1 MEYLVLLGIVVF
13 LVIVIFGFGMLQEKR
28 ELKRYM
34 ERLANKYGKVQE
46 YEYEYPSG
54 RFEKIPM
61 FYEHNKPEH
70 FVDDITWNDLNM
82 DEIFKS
88 MNFTESSVGEE
99 YLYYMLRNMDCDL
112 DRLGKQEKLITYF
125 MENEDARLFLQML
138 FHNVGK
144 SSKFSIFDYL
154 DYIDQVKLRSN
165 IKQFLMIGFLVA
177 AIVLCFFHSGIGVV
191 AVFSILIA
199 NILSYFKEKNEIEPY
214 LYSLAYIQRL
224 LDVSKKMCTVK
235 LDILEESQKELKETL
250 KEFKDFS
257 ANSMWIHMGG
267 GNSMGGNPL
276 DIILDYLRMITH
288 IDLIIFNH
296 LLKKLKNKKK
306 EVATLVKVLG
316 EIEACIAIGWYRN
329 TLPYYVTP
337 DFTGSNLEIKDA
349 CHPLIEDAVPNSIKA
364 DGGVLITGSNA
375 SGKSTFLKTIA
386 INAILAQGI
395 HTVYAKEYKAEVLD
409 VFSSMALRDNVVQGD
424 SYFMVEIKSI
434 KRILEKVKVSER
446 KMICFVDEV
455 LRGTNTVERIAASTH
470 ILMCLQ
476 KAQTICFAATH
487 DIELARLLKDSYD
500 NYHFEEV
507 IEGEDVRFSY
517 LLCEGKATSRNA
529 IKLLKVLGYDN
540 SLVKDAENMAANFL
554 ETGKWSAYGKD
565 VVSEG

>member
-13 LVIVIFGFGMLQEKR
+13 LVILIFGVGVLQEKN
-28 ELKRYM
+28 ELKRYIKY
-34 ERLANKYGKVQE
+34 LAGKYGKKMEQD
-46 YEYEYPSG
+46 EYPSG

-61 FYEHNKPEH
+61 FYEHNKPQH

-112 DRLGKQEKLITYF
+112 KKTDKQEALITYF
-125 MENEDARLFLQML
+125 MENEDARLYLQML
-138 FHNVGK
+138 YHTIGK
-144 SSKFSIFDYL
+144 TGKYSIFDYL
-154 DYIDQVKLRSN
+154 DYIDQVKTGNNVRQ
-165 IKQFLMIGFLVA
+165 ILMICLIVA
-177 AIVLCFFHSGIGVV
+177 SVVVCFFHSGIGIVCLV
-191 AVFSILIA
+191 SLLIA
-199 NILSYFKEKNEIEPY
+199 NILSYFKEKKEVEPY
-214 LYSLAYIQRL
+214 LYSLAYVQKL
-224 LDVSKKMCTVK
+224 LDASKKFCGIK
-235 LDILEESQKELKETL
+235 LDILKDSQEELKENL
-250 KEFKDFS
+250 KKFRDFS
-257 ANSMWIHMGG
+257 ANSMWIHMGS
-267 GNSMGGNPL
+267 GNMTGSPL
-276 DIILDYLRMITH
+276 DIILDYLRMVSH

-296 LLKKLKNKKK
+296 LFKKLQCRK
-306 EVATLVKVLG
+306 EEVTVLAKVLG

-337 DFTGSNLEIKDA
+337 DFSGKNLNIKDA

-409 VFSSMALRDNVVQGD
+409 VFSSMALRDSVVQGD

-434 KRILEKVKVSER
+434 KRILEQVKSSNR
-446 KMICFVDEV
+446 KIICFVDEV
-455 LRGTNTVERIAASTH
+455 LRGTNTVERIAASTQ
-470 ILMCLQ
+470 ILMCLE
-476 KAQTICFAATH
+476 KAKTICFAATH
-487 DIELARLLKDSYD
+487 DIELARLLKDTFD

-507 IEGEDVRFSY
+507 IEGDDVKFSY

-529 IKLLKVLGYDN
+529 IKLLKVLGYED
-540 SLVKDAENMAANFL
+540 SLVKDAENMATHFL
-554 ETGKWSAYGKD
+554 KTGKWVAFGKD
-565 VVSEG
+565 VSSEG

>member
-13 LVIVIFGFGMLQEKR
+13 LVILIFGVGVLQEKN
-28 ELKRYM
+28 ELKRYIKY
-34 ERLANKYGKVQE
+34 LAGKYGKKMEQD
-46 YEYEYPSG
+46 EYPSG

-61 FYEHNKPEH
+61 FYEHNKPQH

-112 DRLGKQEKLITYF
+112 KKTDKQEALITYF
-125 MENEDARLFLQML
+125 MENEDARLYLQML
-138 FHNVGK
+138 YHTIGK
-144 SSKFSIFDYL
+144 TGKYSIFDYL
-154 DYIDQVKLRSN
+154 DYIDQVKTGNNVRQ
-165 IKQFLMIGFLVA
+165 ILMICLIVA
-177 AIVLCFFHSGIGVV
+177 SVVVCFFHSGIGIVCLV
-191 AVFSILIA
+191 SLLIA
-199 NILSYFKEKNEIEPY
+199 NILSYFKEKKEVEPY
-214 LYSLAYIQRL
+214 LYSLAYVQKL
-224 LDVSKKMCTVK
+224 LDASKKFCGIK
-235 LDILEESQKELKETL
+235 LDILKDSQEELKENL
-250 KEFKDFS
+250 KKFRDFS
-257 ANSMWIHMGG
+257 ANSMWIHMGS
-267 GNSMGGNPL
+267 GNMTGSPL
-276 DIILDYLRMITH
+276 DIILDYLRMVSH

-296 LLKKLKNKKK
+296 LFKKLQCRK
-306 EVATLVKVLG
+306 EEVTVLAKVLG

-337 DFTGSNLEIKDA
+337 DFSGKNLNIKDA

-409 VFSSMALRDNVVQGD
+409 VFSSMALRDSVVQGD

-434 KRILEKVKVSER
+434 KRILEQVKSSNR
-446 KMICFVDEV
+446 KIICFVDEV
-455 LRGTNTVERIAASTH
+455 LRGTNTVERIAASTQ
-470 ILMCLQ
+470 ILMCLERA
-476 KAQTICFAATH
+476 KTICFAATH
-487 DIELARLLKDSYD
+487 DIELARLLKDTFD

-507 IEGEDVRFSY
+507 IEGDDVKFSY
-517 LLCEGKATSRNA
+517 LLCGGKATSRNA
-529 IKLLKVLGYDN
+529 IKLLKVLGYED
-540 SLVKDAENMAANFL
+540 SLVKAAENMAATFL
-554 ETGKWSAYGKD
+554 ETGEWNADGKG

>member
-13 LVIVIFGFGMLQEKR
+13 LVILIFGVGVLQEKN
-28 ELKRYM
+28 ELKRYIKY
-34 ERLANKYGKVQE
+34 LAGKYGKKMEQD
-46 YEYEYPSG
+46 EYPSG

-61 FYEHNKPEH
+61 FYEHNKPQH

-112 DRLGKQEKLITYF
+112 QKTDKQEALITYF
-125 MENEDARLFLQML
+125 MENEDARLYLQML
-138 FHNVGK
+138 YHTIGK
-144 SSKFSIFDYL
+144 TGKYSIFDYL
-154 DYIDQVKLRSN
+154 DYIDQVKTGNNVRQ
-165 IKQFLMIGFLVA
+165 ILMICLIVA
-177 AIVLCFFHSGIGVV
+177 SVVVCFFHSGIGIVCLV
-191 AVFSILIA
+191 SLLIA
-199 NILSYFKEKNEIEPY
+199 NILSYFKEKKEVEPY
-214 LYSLAYIQRL
+214 LYSLAYVQKL
-224 LDVSKKMCTVK
+224 LDASKKFCGIK
-235 LDILEESQKELKETL
+235 LDILKDSQEELKENL
-250 KEFKDFS
+250 KKFRDFS
-257 ANSMWIHMGG
+257 ANSMWIHMGS
-267 GNSMGGNPL
+267 GNMTGSPL
-276 DIILDYLRMITH
+276 DIILDYLRMVSH

-296 LLKKLKNKKK
+296 LFKKLQCRK
-306 EVATLVKVLG
+306 EEVTVLAKVLG

-337 DFTGSNLEIKDA
+337 DFSGNNLNIKDA

-409 VFSSMALRDNVVQGD
+409 VFSSMALRDSVVQGD

-434 KRILEKVKVSER
+434 KRILEQVKSSNR
-446 KMICFVDEV
+446 KIICFVDEV
-455 LRGTNTVERIAASTH
+455 LRGTNTVERIAASTQ
-470 ILMCLQ
+470 ILMCLE
-476 KAQTICFAATH
+476 KAKTICFAATH
-487 DIELARLLKDSYD
+487 DIELARLLKDTFD

-507 IEGEDVRFSY
+507 IEGDDVKFSY
-517 LLCEGKATSRNA
+517 LLCGGKATSRNA
-529 IKLLKVLGYDN
+529 IKLLKVLGYED
-540 SLVKDAENMAANFL
+540 SLVKAAENMAATFL
-554 ETGKWSAYGKD
+554 ETGEWNADGKG

>member
-13 LVIVIFGFGMLQEKR
+13 LVAIIFGVGVIQEKR
-28 ELKRYM
+28 ELKRYI
-34 ERLANKYGKVQE
+34 RYLAGKYGKKQE
-46 YEYEYPSG
+46 MDEYPSG

-112 DRLGKQEKLITYF
+112 KRLDKQEKIITYF
-125 MENEDARLFLQML
+125 MENEDARLYMQML
-138 FHNVGK
+138 YHTIGK
-144 SSKFSIFDYL
+144 TGKYSIFDYL
-154 DYIDQVKLRSN
+154 DYIDQVKTGSN
-165 IKQFLMIGFLVA
+165 VKQVLMICLIVA
-177 AIVLCFFHSGIGVV
+177 SVVVCFFHSGIGIVLLV
-191 AVFSILIA
+191 SLLIA
-199 NILSYFKEKNEIEPY
+199 NILSYFKEKKEIEPY
-214 LYSLAYIQRL
+214 LYSLAYVQKL
-224 LDVSKKMCTVK
+224 LDVAKKFCGIK
-235 LDILEESQKELKETL
+235 LDILKEGQTELKANL
-250 KEFKDFS
+250 KMFRDFS
-257 ANSMWIHMGG
+257 ANSMWIHMGS
-267 GNSMGGNPL
+267 GNMTGSPL

-296 LLKKLKNKKK
+296 LFKKLQGRKK
-306 EVATLVKVLG
+306 EVTALVKVLG

-337 DFTGSNLEIKDA
+337 DFTGENLEIKEA

-395 HTVYAKEYKAEVLD
+395 HTVYAKKYKAEVLD
-409 VFSSMALRDNVVQGD
+409 VFSSMALRDSVVQGD

-434 KRILEKVKVSER
+434 KRILDKVKTSER

-470 ILMCLQ
+470 ILMCLE
-476 KAQTICFAATH
+476 KAKTICFAATH
-487 DIELARLLKDSYD
+487 DIELARLLKESFD

-507 IEGEDVRFSY
+507 IEGEDVEFSY

-529 IKLLKVLGYDN
+529 IQLLRVLGYED
-540 SLVKDAENMAANFL
+540 SLVKNAENMAARFL
-554 ETGKWSAYGKD
+554 ETGKWAVYGKD

>member
-13 LVIVIFGFGMLQEKR
+13 LVIVIFGVGMIQEKR
-28 ELKRYM
+28 ELTRYM
-34 ERLANKYGKVQE
+34 NYLAGKYGKKRE
-46 YEYEYPSG
+46 YDYPSG
-54 RFEKIPM
+54 RYEKIPM

-99 YLYYMLRNMDCDL
+99 YLYYMLRNMDCNL
-112 DRLGKQEKLITYF
+112 DKIEKQEELITYF
-125 MENEDARLFLQML
+125 MENEDARLYLQML
-138 FHNVGK
+138 YHNIGK
-144 SSKFSIFDYL
+144 SGKYSIYDYL
-154 DYIDQVKLRSN
+154 DYMEQVKIKSNLRQILIICLILVS
-165 IKQFLMIGFLVA
+165 IGV
-177 AIVLCFFHSGIGVV
+177 CFIHSGIGIVL
-191 AVFSILIA
+191 LISLLIG
-199 NILSYFKEKNEIEPY
+199 NILSYFKEKKEVEPY
-214 LYSLAYIQRL
+214 LYSLAYVQKL
-224 LDVSKKMCTVK
+224 LDVSKKMCSVK
-235 LDILEESQKELKETL
+235 MDILKDSQNELRETL
-250 KEFKDFS
+250 KEFKDFY
-257 ANSMWIHMGG
+257 ANSMWIHMGS
-267 GNSMGGNPL
+267 GNSMGGSPL

-288 IDLIIFNH
+288 IDLIIFNS
-296 LLKKLKNKKK
+296 LFKKLKGKKE
-306 EVATLVKVLG
+306 EVATLVRVLG

-329 TLPYYVTP
+329 TLPYYAKP
-337 DFTGSNLEIKDA
+337 DFSGSNLEIKDA
-349 CHPLIEDAVPNSIKA
+349 CHPLIEKAIPNSIKA

-395 HTVYAKEYKAEVLD
+395 HTVYAKEYKAEVFD

-434 KRILEKVKVSER
+434 KRILDKVKVSER
-446 KMICFVDEV
+446 KIICFVDEV

-476 KAQTICFAATH
+476 KAKTICFAATH

-507 IEGEDVRFSY
+507 IEGEDVKFSY

-529 IKLLKVLGYDN
+529 IKLLKVLGYDD
-540 SLVKDAENMAANFL
+540 SLVKNAENMAATFL
-554 ETGKWSAYGKD
+554 ETGKWAAFGKD
-565 VVSEG
+565 VSIEG